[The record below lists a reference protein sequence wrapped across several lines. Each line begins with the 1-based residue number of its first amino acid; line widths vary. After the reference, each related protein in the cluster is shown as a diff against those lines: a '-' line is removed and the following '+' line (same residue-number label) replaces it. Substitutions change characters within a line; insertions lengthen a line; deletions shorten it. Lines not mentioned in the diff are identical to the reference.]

1 MRFLSVIATIVGL
14 AVWAGLAA
22 AQPVT
27 VRMWM
32 HEHPPRI
39 AIDKAIIAEFEK
51 ANSDIKIQ
59 YEVIPAADYSTKLL
73 TAFAAGSGPDLFN
86 NTSTLV
92 TQYFAARILA
102 PIDYAAM
109 GYADEAALLAKFQGG
124 FDGIRFQGKLYGV
137 PTEVSN
143 WACFA
148 NNALWKEAGLDPA
161 KDWPKTWEGAARR
174 RREAHQTRPERRADA
189 PRLRLRLGG
198 SRHLLVHPQHH
209 DPPTRR
215 QHDRRG
221 RLQGRTRQRAIAP
234 RLPVHPGLG
243 GEVPPRRPAI
253 HRHAGPTSSPASWR
267 PNAASASGASRR
279 CRMPRSTG
287 TVMPAPRWADAVAD
301 NGLDIYAY
309 YMMVNARSTPAVQKA
324 AWKLAR
330 FYTDHA
336 AELFAGAGLFV
347 PRSEVTESAAYRDN
361 SAAPFFLAELKKAK
375 FSPRVVGYNQVLDA
389 ILRGRDR
396 LVQGEKIDDV
406 LPVMNEEVNAVMN
419 RERATCR
426 HAGEVMQV
434 DAGAAR
440 GDGAECNFTTNGG
453 AWSSSCPSW
462 RSSPRST
469 CSRRCSASG

>member
-1 MRFLSVIATIVGL
+1 MRLPLAIGAIIA
-14 AVWAGLAA
+14 AVAWAGLAA

-51 ANSDIKIQ
+51 ANPDVKVQ
-59 YEVIPAADYSTKLL
+59 YDVISGPEYSTKLL

-102 PIDYAAM
+102 PIDYAAT
-109 GYADEAALLAKFQGG
+109 GYGDEAAMLAKFQGG
-124 FDGIRFQGKLYGV
+124 FDGIRFQGKLFGI

-148 NNALWKEAGLDPA
+148 NVGLWKEAGLDPA
-161 KDWPKTWEGAARR
+161 KDWPKTWEGLPAVAEKLTKRDQNGVPIRRGFDFAWTIPGTFWFTPNTMIHQLGANMVDEDAYKAALDT
-174 RREAHQTRPERRADA
+174 APSRRAFQYLQDWA
-189 PRLRLRLGG
+189 GKYRLGG
-198 SRHLLVHPQHH
+198 PQY
-209 DPPTRR
+209 T
-215 QHDRRG
+215 
-221 RLQGRTRQRAIAP
+221 
-234 RLPVHPGLG
+234 
-243 GEVPPRRPAI
+243 
-253 HRHAGPTSSPASWR
+253 
-267 PNAASASGASRR
+267 ASRTDFLAGKLAAE
-279 CRMPRSTG
+279 CSFGIWGIPQMAAAKVDWA
-287 TVMPAPRWADAVAD
+287 VMLAPRWADATSD

-309 YMMVNARSTPAVQKA
+309 YMMVNARSSPAVQKA

-347 PRSEVTESAAYRDN
+347 PRTEVTESAAYKEN

-375 FSPRVVGYNQVLDA
+375 FSPRVVGYTQVLDT

-406 LPVMNEEVNAVMN
+406 IPVMNEEVNAVMN
-419 RERATCR
+419 RERTRATTL
-426 HAGEVMQV
+426 VK
-434 DAGAAR
+434 
-440 GDGAECNFTTNGG
+440 
-453 AWSSSCPSW
+453 
-462 RSSPRST
+462 
-469 CSRRCSASG
+469 